1 MSSIIR
7 NRDTYHGISL
17 DGRGV
22 FKATIGR
29 TFAGQCKGGYACG
42 LGVVTYSDGT
52 TWSGQ
57 FAYGRWDGHR
67 ETHWA
72 DGDVDYD
79 LCERGNR
86 VHRARV
92 KPDGDCE
99 YDYKPCGADHADFAA
114 LIAAAQQAGVRM
126 PPTRIHRKA
135 RAIGRNRRTRRFGF
149 RTRSILVPG
158 VGPRRAGACGCVCVC
173 G

>member
-1 MSSIIR
+1 
-7 NRDTYHGISL
+7 
-17 DGRGV
+17 
-22 FKATIGR
+22 
-29 TFAGQCKGGYACG
+29 
-42 LGVVTYSDGT
+42 VVTYSDGT

-114 LIAAAQQAGVRM
+114 LKAAAKQAAVRTCPLPASNAM
-126 PPTRIHRKA
+126 PAPSA
-135 RAIGRNRRTRRFGF
+135 EPRRTRRFGF
-149 RTRSILVPG
+149 RARSVLVPG
-158 VGPRRAGACGCVCVC
+158 VGPRLWACVCKCARVC